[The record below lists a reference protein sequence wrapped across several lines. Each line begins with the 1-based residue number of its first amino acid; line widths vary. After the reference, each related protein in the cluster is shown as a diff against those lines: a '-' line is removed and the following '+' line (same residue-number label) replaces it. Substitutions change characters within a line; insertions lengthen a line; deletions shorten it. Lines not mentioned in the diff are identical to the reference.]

1 MLINNDVNDDKE
13 ECSHFSFFKEY
24 CTHSFMKQTFSKCLL
39 CARYCSSARKV
50 LELVEFKF

>member
-1 MLINNDVNDDKE
+1 MPINNDVNDDKE

-39 CARYCSSARKV
+39 CARYCSGARKV